1 MKIIFNK
8 SAINEAISP
17 LLCAVSGKATIS
29 AIDGILI
36 DAKEDGSCILTTFDL
51 EKGMRIRVEGDVKEP
66 GFYIIN
72 AQKFSQTLRVMD
84 GDEILLTVNE
94 NKQACISSGKSNY
107 KMQALDGRDYPEIPN
122 LVTERGFVL
131 SQAVLRSMLEKVM
144 FAMASNDQRPVLN
157 GCFFHV
163 TDEELLMVSCDSY
176 KMAKCSVRT
185 DIENKNTDQAG
196 LNYRFIVPT
205 KTVNELYKLLKDDER
220 ETVRIYMSRRNIIFN
235 IGDMIFFSRLID
247 GEYIDYNRIIL
258 NTHRIFARIKREPL
272 ISALERAA
280 LVTEERVAGSVPSHV
295 KLQFEGN
302 LLKISATSSLGST
315 YDEVDVEHEGED
327 LLIAFN
333 NRYLINSLR
342 ASDADE
348 VTLSMTSALTGI
360 NIEPTEK
367 KEDLEELYMLLPV
380 RMKEY

>member
-1 MKIIFNK
+1 MRDQKRRKERTMKVIFNK

-51 EKGMRIRVEGDVKEP
+51 EKGMRIRVQGDVKEP

-163 TDEELLMVSCDSY
+163 TDEEMLMVSCDSY
-176 KMAKCSVRT
+176 
-185 DIENKNTDQAG
+185 NNT
-196 LNYRFIVPT
+196 
-205 KTVNELYKLLKDDER
+205 
-220 ETVRIYMSRRNIIFN
+220 
-235 IGDMIFFSRLID
+235 
-247 GEYIDYNRIIL
+247 
-258 NTHRIFARIKREPL
+258 
-272 ISALERAA
+272 
-280 LVTEERVAGSVPSHV
+280 
-295 KLQFEGN
+295 
-302 LLKISATSSLGST
+302 
-315 YDEVDVEHEGED
+315 
-327 LLIAFN
+327 
-333 NRYLINSLR
+333 YL
-342 ASDADE
+342 
-348 VTLSMTSALTGI
+348 
-360 NIEPTEK
+360 
-367 KEDLEELYMLLPV
+367 MLLPQNSI
-380 RMKEY
+380 